1 MLQTLGTE
9 SYAVVLEEHRNLL
22 REALTAQG
30 GHEVDSQGDS
40 SFMVFATAAAAVA
53 GAVAAQQRLA
63 AHPWPAEA
71 TVRVRMGLHA
81 GTAQLAGDRY
91 IGLDVHRAARIAAAG
106 HGGQVL
112 LSEATSALVAPTLPE
127 GIALRE
133 LGPHLLKDLQRPER
147 LFQLILPDLPADFPP
162 LNALDRHAHNLP
174 IQLTSFIGRERELA
188 ELKPLLLTAHLL
200 TLTGPGG
207 TGKTRLALWLAA
219 DALESFADGVW
230 LVELAPLADPGLVPQ
245 TVAATL
251 GLRDQ
256 PGRAVLEVL
265 LDYLRSKSVLL
276 VLDNCEHLIA
286 ACAQLAETLL
296 RAVPGLRILASSR
309 EALGVAGE
317 TAYRVPSLALPEP
330 EVPRLDALIGN
341 DCVRLFVERA
351 AAAHPAFHLTAANAP
366 AITQISR
373 RLDGIPLAL
382 ELAAARTSV
391 FPPDQIAARLD
402 DRFRLLTGGSRT
414 ALPRHQTLLA
424 LIEWSHN
431 LLTETERVLLRRL
444 SVFAGG
450 WSLEAAQAV
459 CGEGL
464 GEDVLDTLAHLADKS
479 LLDVEAPI
487 EAVEGRYHLLE
498 TIRQFARDRLLASGE
513 VERTRDRHLEHF
525 IQFAEET
532 EPRLRRAEQLEWLER
547 MDREH
552 DNLRAALAW
561 ALERD
566 MSAHALRLAG
576 ALTYYWE
583 LRGYWNEGL
592 QALNA
597 ALALAERDGSADI
610 TTGDDAA
617 RRAALFR
624 RAKALY
630 GAARMHFGAL
640 FSTAESLAMG
650 EESLRLWRE
659 LDDKWWIAVTLEHV
673 TFMLGL
679 SDMQAAVSRSRKASR
694 WHARSRTVGRWR
706 CVWCDWVAA

>member
-1 MLQTLGTE
+1 MASTASTRFGDLLRRARQAAGLTQAELAERAGLSVRGINDLERGARQTPRKDTVALLAAALGLADAERAAFAAAARGGAGPIAAGPVQTDTLPTGTVTFLFTDIEGSTQLLQTLGTE

-309 EALGVAGE
+309 EALGVAG
-317 TAYRVPSLALPEP
+317 ARHHA
-330 EVPRLDALIGN
+330 DQQ
-341 DCVRLFVERA
+341 
-351 AAAHPAFHLTAANAP
+351 AP
-366 AITQISR
+366 
-373 RLDGIPLAL
+373 
-382 ELAAARTSV
+382 
-391 FPPDQIAARLD
+391 
-402 DRFRLLTGGSRT
+402 
-414 ALPRHQTLLA
+414 
-424 LIEWSHN
+424 
-431 LLTETERVLLRRL
+431 
-444 SVFAGG
+444 G
-450 WSLEAAQAV
+450 WHS
-459 CGEGL
+459 
-464 GEDVLDTLAHLADKS
+464 
-479 LLDVEAPI
+479 
-487 EAVEGRYHLLE
+487 
-498 TIRQFARDRLLASGE
+498 
-513 VERTRDRHLEHF
+513 
-525 IQFAEET
+525 
-532 EPRLRRAEQLEWLER
+532 
-547 MDREH
+547 
-552 DNLRAALAW
+552 
-561 ALERD
+561 
-566 MSAHALRLAG
+566 AG
-576 ALTYYWE
+576 A
-583 LRGYWNEGL
+583 
-592 QALNA
+592 
-597 ALALAERDGSADI
+597 
-610 TTGDDAA
+610 
-617 RRAALFR
+617 
-624 RAKALY
+624 
-630 GAARMHFGAL
+630 
-640 FSTAESLAMG
+640 
-650 EESLRLWRE
+650 
-659 LDDKWWIAVTLEHV
+659 
-673 TFMLGL
+673 
-679 SDMQAAVSRSRKASR
+679 
-694 WHARSRTVGRWR
+694 
-706 CVWCDWVAA
+706 